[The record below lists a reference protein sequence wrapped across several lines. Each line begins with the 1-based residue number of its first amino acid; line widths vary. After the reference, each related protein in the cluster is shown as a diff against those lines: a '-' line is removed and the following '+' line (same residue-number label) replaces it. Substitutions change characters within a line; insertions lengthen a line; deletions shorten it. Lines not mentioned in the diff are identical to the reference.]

1 MLKQLNNITMKTFKI
16 FVILFFIFIT
26 SVLIYRSF
34 VPVPA
39 DDISLMDQEYPTDT
53 TNNCNCILDDDF

>member
-1 MLKQLNNITMKTFKI
+1 MKTFKI
-16 FVILFFIFIT
+16 FAILFFIFIT

-34 VPVPA
+34 VPA

-53 TNNCNCILDDDF
+53 TNSCNCILDDDY